1 MQFKFLKTRKKKKK
15 KEKINVVWY
24 LDTLITLQLNGLYI
38 FCFSMHKS
46 ICSQR
51 KIYGLLR
58 SLCDRRISSTSVRYF
73 PNCLEVGWKL
83 STFFHLRYRPCFC
96 VHILNSLWWSWEIS
110 WQGHMVK
117 TKPKRLNLAQSEI
130 IKFIIL
136 LIRKNICLNNTYG
149 YQKQK
154 SLNRILDTMNLN

>member
-1 MQFKFLKTRKKKKK
+1 MKF
-15 KEKINVVWY
+15 NVVNN

-58 SLCDRRISSTSVRYF
+58 SLCDRYISSTSVRYF

-83 STFFHLRYRPCFC
+83 STLFFIWVIDRVFC

-117 TKPKRLNLAQSEI
+117 IKPKRLNLAQSEI
-130 IKFIIL
+130 ISFIIL
-136 LIRKNICLNNTYG
+136 LIRKNICLSST
-149 YQKQK
+149 
-154 SLNRILDTMNLN
+154 

>member
-15 KEKINVVWY
+15 KEKINVIWY

-73 PNCLEVGWKL
+73 PNCLEVVGKL
-83 STFFHLRYRPCFC
+83 STCVFICIIDRVFMNIYLTHCDEVERYLDK
-96 VHILNSLWWSWEIS
+96 VIWSKPNPNALIWRK
-110 WQGHMVK
+110 VK
-117 TKPKRLNLAQSEI
+117 L
-130 IKFIIL
+130 
-136 LIRKNICLNNTYG
+136 
-149 YQKQK
+149 
-154 SLNRILDTMNLN
+154 